1 MPSISKGLVILEKEF
16 FIIDKAGFEQIY
28 LRHWEGMFAFCLSS
42 IKDEEHSKEIV
53 QDVFKSLWER
63 REELRLI
70 EVERYLIRS
79 VKLKTFEY
87 IRNKV
92 SRQQHLDNISNTRE
106 EHYVDNSL
114 IADELAKKISHL
126 IDSLP
131 KQCKNVFRMSRE
143 QGLTN
148 KEIAHKL
155 YISERAVEY
164 HISRAL
170 KTLKTELTE
179 YIS

>member
-1 MPSISKGLVILEKEF
+1 LETDF
-16 FIIDKAGFEQIY
+16 FIIDRKSFEQIY
-28 LRHWEGMFAFCLSS
+28 LRHWEGMFAFCLSN
-42 IKDEEHSKEIV
+42 IHDEEHSKEIV

-63 REELRLI
+63 KEELRLR

-92 SRQQHLDNISNTRE
+92 SRQQHLNNISNITE
-106 EHYVDNSL
+106 SQYSDNTL
-114 IADELAKKISHL
+114 IAEELADKISYL
-126 IDSLP
+126 VTTLP
-131 KQCKNVFRMSRE
+131 NQCRKVFQMSRE

-148 KEIAHKL
+148 KQIAEKL
-155 YISERAVEY
+155 VISERAVEY

-170 KTLKTELTE
+170 KTLKTELIE

>member
-1 MPSISKGLVILEKEF
+1 METDF
-16 FIIDKAGFEQIY
+16 FIIDRESFEQIY
-28 LRHWEGMFAFCLSS
+28 LRHWEGMFAFCLSN
-42 IKDEEHSKEIV
+42 IQDEEHAKEIV

-63 REELRLI
+63 RNELRLK

-79 VKLKTFEY
+79 VKLKAFEY

-92 SRQQHLDNISNTRE
+92 SRQQHLNNISNTSE
-106 EHYVDNSL
+106 SHYTDNTL
-114 IADELAKKISHL
+114 IAEELANKISRL
-126 IDSLP
+126 VNTLP
-131 KQCKNVFRMSRE
+131 NQCRKVFRMSRE

-148 KEIAHKL
+148 KQIAQEL
-155 YISERAVEY
+155 VISERAVEY

>member
-1 MPSISKGLVILEKEF
+1 MGKEF

-28 LRHWEGMFAFCLSS
+28 LQYWEGMFAFCWSN
-42 IKDEEHSKEIV
+42 INDEEHSKEIV

-63 REELRLI
+63 RHELRLI

-92 SRQQHLDNISNTRE
+92 SRQQHLENMSNE
-106 EHYVDNSL
+106 SQDHYLDNSL
-114 IADELAKKISHL
+114 IAEELAQKISHL
-126 IDSLP
+126 IDGLP
-131 KQCKNVFRMSRE
+131 KQCKKVFQMSRE

-148 KEIAHKL
+148 KEISHQL
-155 YISERAVEY
+155 HISERAVEY

>member
-1 MPSISKGLVILEKEF
+1 MESGI
-16 FIIDKAGFEQIY
+16 FIINTKSFEQIY
-28 LRHWEGMFAFCLSS
+28 LQYWEGMFAFCLKN
-42 IKDEEHSKEIV
+42 IQDEDLAKEII
-53 QDVFKSLWER
+53 QEVFKSLWER
-63 REELRLI
+63 RDTLHLK

-92 SRQQHLDNISNTRE
+92 SRQQHIENFTSERE
-106 EHYVDNSL
+106 THYTEDPLV
-114 IADELAKKISHL
+114 AEELSQKISRL
-126 IDSLP
+126 INDLP
-131 KQCKNVFRMSRE
+131 KQCKNVFQMSRN

-164 HISRAL
+164 HISKAL
-170 KTLKTELTE
+170 KALKTELTD
-179 YIS
+179 YIC